1 MTNEE
6 AKKAFTDQVKVV
18 HKHHSSR
25 SLIVYDR
32 IKRFG
37 YDITDGKLT
46 VIIVLIGSPSN
57 SLTYALPQDIAVY
70 DENKPLTHE
79 SYFK

>member
-6 AKKAFTDQVKVV
+6 AKKAFRNQVKVV

-25 SLIVYDR
+25 SLIVYER
-32 IKRFG
+32 IKRYG

-46 VIIVLIGSPSN
+46 VLVVLVATSGN

-70 DENKPLTHE
+70 DESKPLTH
-79 SYFK
+79 